1 MPALP
6 EYRFPR
12 LTRLPERRADHR
24 RPRVVIVA
32 SREPNPL
39 ELVGPMNVL
48 KLTNWV
54 FEHSGRPDLGYDLEV
69 VASQPGTVFEVDG
82 LRIVAEKPYHQLEG
96 EVDTLLFPP
105 MDFAE
110 LFHGKQRFLEWVKE
124 MSGRVRRIGTICFG
138 TYILAEAGVLKDR
151 RVTTHWDLQHDFRER
166 YPDVE
171 LDIDPIYVKDGHLY
185 TSAGATSGI
194 DMTLALIEEDF
205 GREVALRVAQALVL
219 FLKRPGSQAQFSV
232 QLSAQLPEESTIA
245 ELQGWI
251 HEHLGED
258 LRVEVLAERAGMS
271 PRNFS
276 RVFAREVGIAPGRYI
291 EQCRIESARQSLEG
305 SGAPLSEIAARVGY
319 GTPDGMRLAF
329 ERHLGV
335 GPSAYRQR
343 FSTASV
349 G

>member
-1 MPALP
+1 MPDLPQYLFPAVSRLPALRA
-6 EYRFPR
+6 EN
-12 LTRLPERRADHR
+12 RRR
-24 RPRVVIVA
+24 RIVLVA

-39 ELVGPMNVL
+39 ELIGPMNVL
-48 KLTNWV
+48 RIANWV
-54 FEHSGRPDLGYDLEV
+54 FEHSGRAELGYDLEV
-69 VASQPGTVFEVDG
+69 VASQPGVVFEMDG
-82 LRIVAEKPYHQLEG
+82 LKIVADKPYHRLRG

-105 MDFAE
+105 MDFEE
-110 LFHGKQRFLEWVKE
+110 LFRGKQRFLAWVKR

-138 TYILAEAGVLKDR
+138 TYILAEAGVLRGR

-171 LDIDPIYVKDGHLY
+171 LDIDPIYVKDGNVY

-194 DMTLALIEEDF
+194 DMTLALVEEDF
-205 GREVALRVAQALVL
+205 GREAALRVAQGLVL

-232 QLSAQLPEESTIA
+232 QLSAQLPEESGIA
-245 ELQGWI
+245 ALQAWI
-251 HEHLGED
+251 HDHLDED
-258 LRVEVLAERAGMS
+258 LRVEALAARTGMS

-276 RVFAREVGIAPGRYI
+276 RVFHREIGIAPGRYV
-291 EQCRIESARQSLEG
+291 EQCRIEVARQGLEE
-305 SGAPLSEIAARVGY
+305 STAPLSEIAERCGY

-335 GPSAYRQR
+335 SPRAYRQR
-343 FSTASV
+343 FATAKA